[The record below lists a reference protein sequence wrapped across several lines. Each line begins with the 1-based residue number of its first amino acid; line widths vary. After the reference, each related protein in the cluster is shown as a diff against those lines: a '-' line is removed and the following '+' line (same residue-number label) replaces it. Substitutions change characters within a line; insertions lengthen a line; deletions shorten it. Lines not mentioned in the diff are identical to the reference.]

1 MKYFLLYKHNYNK
14 MEHINDKFKINE
26 CNALTRIMLE
36 AGMDINRVC
45 LIINEYQTKY
55 IFIKENDFKLS
66 QQFTFEKWWKTR
78 H

>member
-1 MKYFLLYKHNYNK
+1 
-14 MEHINDKFKINE
+14 MEHISDNFMMNE
-26 CNALTRIMLE
+26 CNLFTRKILE

-45 LIINEYQTKY
+45 LIIKIYQTEY

-66 QQFTFEKWWKTR
+66 QQFTFEMWWKTR

>member
-1 MKYFLLYKHNYNK
+1 MKYYYYIIYK
-14 MEHINDKFKINE
+14 MEHINDKFMMNE
-26 CNALTRIMLE
+26 CNLFTRKMLE

-45 LIINEYQTKY
+45 LIIKEYQTKY